1 MSETINSMLNG
12 ILVGVPE
19 ATANLQLPDPDLRN
33 FYRDEEERVFW
44 FDDTVGDRATD
55 LTKMIVRCNKED
67 KGKNIEDR
75 KPIKIFIDS
84 PGGDVTFM
92 WTIIRAIEISK
103 TPVWTIN
110 YCTAYSAAA
119 EILASGHVRFAFP
132 GSHVMIHLGS
142 CAYSGDAANVEATK
156 KYFDALSKKTVDHL
170 LARTKIEP
178 KMFKKKTLTDWFLDE
193 DEAIK
198 NGIVDKI
205 ITDFDEIF

>member
-1 MSETINSMLNG
+1 MSEMLNG
-12 ILVGVPE
+12 ILFGVPE
-19 ATANLQLPDPDLRN
+19 ATANLQLPDPDLRDY
-33 FYRDEEERVFW
+33 YRDEEDRVFW
-44 FDDTVGDRATD
+44 LDDAVGDCATD
-55 LTKMIVRCNKED
+55 LIKMIIRCNKED
-67 KGKNIEDR
+67 KNKDTKDR

-92 WTIIRAIEISK
+92 WSIIRAIEISK

-119 EILASGHVRFAFP
+119 EILASGHKRLAFP

-142 CAYSGDAANVEATK
+142 CAYSGDVANVESTK

-170 LARTKIEP
+170 LEKTKIEP
-178 KMFKKKTLTDWFLDE
+178 KMFKKKTMTDWFLDE
-193 DEAIK
+193 DEALK

>member
-1 MSETINSMLNG
+1 MSNLTLDNLLI
-12 ILVGVPE
+12 GVPE
-19 ATANLQLPDPDLRN
+19 SVANMQLPDPDLRN
-33 FYRDEEERVFW
+33 YYRDEEDRVFW
-44 FDDTVGDRATD
+44 LDNAVGDCATD
-55 LTKMIVRCNKED
+55 LIKMIIRCNKED
-67 KGKNIEDR
+67 KGKPTEER

-92 WTIIRAIEISK
+92 WSIIRAIEISK

-119 EILASGHVRFAFP
+119 EILASGHVRLAFP

-142 CAYSGDAANVEATK
+142 CAYSGDVANVETTK

-170 LARTKIEP
+170 LAKTKIEP
-178 KMFKKKTLTDWFLDE
+178 KMFKKKTMTDWFLDE
-193 DEAIK
+193 DEALK
-198 NGIVDKI
+198 NGVIDRI

>member
-1 MSETINSMLNG
+1 MDMLNG

-19 ATANLQLPDPDLRN
+19 STANMQLPDPNLRDY
-33 FYRDEEERVFW
+33 YRDEEERVFW
-44 FDDTVGDRATD
+44 LNDQVEDCAES
-55 LTKMIVRCNKED
+55 LIKMILRCNKED
-67 KGKNIEDR
+67 KGIPVENR

-92 WTIIRAIEISK
+92 WSIINMIEISK
-103 TPVWTIN
+103 TPVYTIN

-119 EILASGHVRFAFP
+119 EILASGHKRFALP

-156 KYFDALSKKTVDHL
+156 KYFDSLSKKTVEHL
-170 LARTKIEP
+170 LKRTKIEP

-193 DEAIK
+193 NDALK
-198 NGIVDKI
+198 NGIVDRVI
-205 ITDFDEIF
+205 ENIDEIL

>member
-1 MSETINSMLNG
+1 MLNG

-19 ATANLQLPDPDLRN
+19 QVANLQLPDPDLRN
-33 FYRDEEERVFW
+33 YYRDEEDRVFW
-44 FDDTVGDRATD
+44 LDDAVSDCATD
-55 LTKMIVRCNKED
+55 LIKMIIRCNKED
-67 KGKNIEDR
+67 QHKMVKDR

-92 WTIIRAIEISK
+92 WSIIRAIEISK

-119 EILASGHVRFAFP
+119 EILASGHVRLAFP

-142 CAYSGDAANVEATK
+142 CAYMGDAANVEATK
-156 KYFDALSKKTVDHL
+156 KYFDALSKKTVDNL
-170 LARTKIEP
+170 LEKTKIEP
-178 KMFKKKTLTDWFLDE
+178 KMFKKKTMTDWFLDE
-193 DEAIK
+193 DEALK
-198 NGIVDKI
+198 NGVIDKI

>member
-1 MSETINSMLNG
+1 MGETINGTMNG
-12 ILVGVPE
+12 ILVGVAE
-19 ATANLQLPDPDLRN
+19 SIANLQLPDPDLRDY
-33 FYRDEEERVFW
+33 YRDEEDRVFW
-44 FDDTVGDRATD
+44 LDDAVGDCATD
-55 LTKMIVRCNKED
+55 LIKMIIRCNKED
-67 KGKNIEDR
+67 KGKSIEDR

-92 WTIIRAIEISK
+92 WSVIKMIEISK

-119 EILASGHVRFAFP
+119 EILASGHKRFAMP

-142 CAYSGDAANVEATK
+142 CAYAGDAANVEATK

-170 LARTKIEP
+170 LERTNIEP
-178 KMFKKKTLTDWFLDE
+178 KMFKKKTMTDWFLNE
-193 DEAIK
+193 DDALK